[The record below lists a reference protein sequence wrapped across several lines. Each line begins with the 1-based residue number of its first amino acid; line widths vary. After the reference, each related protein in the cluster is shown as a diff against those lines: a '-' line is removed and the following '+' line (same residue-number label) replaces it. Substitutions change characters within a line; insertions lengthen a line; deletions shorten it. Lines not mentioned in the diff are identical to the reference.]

1 MTQPIRISVLGG
13 FTLEVGGANRTAR
26 VPRKLA
32 TLLGVLAISRERGIG
47 RDRLLDL
54 IWSDGDPER
63 ARHALTQSLYA
74 IRRLLG
80 DAEALIG
87 TSQLSLNFGLVATDI
102 EALERGMSARD
113 HESVLEVWR
122 GVPLEGFTTGASEAV
137 ERWLDQQRALYRQRL
152 TSFLDH
158 QGKALVDSG
167 QSGEAVKL
175 YRRRAALDATDAMG
189 AMLLMRAL
197 AAAGDT
203 PAALQHGSVY
213 AHLVRR
219 ELDMDP
225 DPAVA
230 DLVRELEQANSDVAV
245 PQLAV
250 QRFRRSIV
258 SSGFVWNR
266 LWGRWRVAY
275 HARRTRWWRGVFRR
289 AAFTSITVVLALL
302 AFAHYGT
309 VQKERAVNPHAVAVV
324 PFRVDGLASELG
336 FLRTGVVDLLSAA
349 LAARD
354 TVPVTEPGR
363 VLQVWRRDE
372 GMRRW
377 PSWPSTAW
385 PMHIRRSL
393 GSGRFV
399 TGAVIGNSSQLIVQA
414 SLTNGTTGEVEATA
428 SVHGPLDALPNLTNR
443 LATLLVADAAGVAD
457 AMRESPDVDP
467 GALRRY
473 IKALAAQR
481 AGNDASAQSLLAAA
495 LQRDSTMA
503 AAAVELAHV
512 SNRMGDFEAR
522 DRALALSVRWHTR
535 LATRERRLL
544 ATLLPSEACA
554 DSGYARLARGARLCG
569 TARTPYD

>member
-54 IWSDGDPER
+54 IWSDCDPER

-122 GVPLEGFTTGASEAV
+122 GAPLEGFTTGASEAV

-158 QGKALVDSG
+158 QGKALVDLG

-175 YRRRAALDATDAMG
+175 YRRRAALDATDAVG

-230 DLVRELEQANSDVAV
+230 HVVQELEQANSDAAV
-245 PQLAV
+245 PQPSEHRV
-250 QRFRRSIV
+250 RRV
-258 SSGFVWNR
+258 GSGGGVWNR
-266 LWGRWRVAY
+266 LRSRWRVAY
-275 HARRTRWWRGVFRR
+275 HARRARWWRDVFQR

-363 VLQVWRRDE
+363 VLQVWQRDE
-372 GMRRW
+372 GVKRW

-385 PMHIRRSL
+385 PMYVRRSL

-399 TGAVIGNSSQLIVQA
+399 TGAVIGNASQLIVQA

-481 AGNDASAQSLLAAA
+481 AGNDVSAQSLLAAA

-512 SNRMGDFEAR
+512 SSRMGDFEAR
-522 DRALALSVRWHTR
+522 DRALALSVRWHTG

-554 DSGYARLARGARLCG
+554 DSGYARLALGARLCG